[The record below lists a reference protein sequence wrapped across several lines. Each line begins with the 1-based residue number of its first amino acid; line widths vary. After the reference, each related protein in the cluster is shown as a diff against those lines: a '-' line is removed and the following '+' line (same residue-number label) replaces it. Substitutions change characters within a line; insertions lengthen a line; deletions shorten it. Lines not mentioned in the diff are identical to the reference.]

1 MEQPPP
7 NPAPVAPKAERR
19 HKPQI
24 IGLLGLTLVLAAVMI
39 GAIVVHQDVFGSRA
53 SLYFI
58 ADDVTGL
65 SPGTAVRIS
74 GFRIGKVEN
83 LELLPDQTVR
93 VSMSIEAE
101 HFGRLRAD
109 ARANVVREQLRPA
122 AIDLR
127 AGSAPTALSAADPRI
142 AFTRRGTLN
151 EIADD
156 LRNRFAPILD
166 DMRQLSGMARD
177 RKGDMDQILQNAN
190 TISASMAEASK
201 QLREMAGELRE
212 RASGLGAQSTTAMEQ
227 ANRSLVRMDGLLR
240 QAERGLDTVN
250 GKLPSMLEKTE
261 GMLTQ
266 LDAVLR
272 DGRTI
277 SGAAAQG
284 LPPLLRG
291 APPLV
296 EESREIMQGL
306 RDTWVLRTLLPAP
319 PSPLLPVDSHDA
331 AALRQ
336 PR

>member
-1 MEQPPP
+1 M
-7 NPAPVAPKAERR
+7 ARER
-19 HKPQI
+19 KGVMDQS
-24 IGLLGLTLVLAAVMI
+24 LQNDKTFAA
-39 GAIVVHQDVFGSRA
+39 S
-53 SLYFI
+53 I
-58 ADDVTGL
+58 AD
-65 SPGTAVRIS
+65 AC
-74 GFRIGKVEN
+74 
-83 LELLPDQTVR
+83 
-93 VSMSIEAE
+93 
-101 HFGRLRAD
+101 
-109 ARANVVREQLRPA
+109 
-122 AIDLR
+122 
-127 AGSAPTALSAADPRI
+127 
-142 AFTRRGTLN
+142 
-151 EIADD
+151 
-156 LRNRFAPILD
+156 
-166 DMRQLSGMARD
+166 
-177 RKGDMDQILQNAN
+177 
-190 TISASMAEASK
+190 K
-201 QLREMAGELRE
+201 QLREMAAELRE

-227 ANRSLVRMDGLLR
+227 ANRSLVRIDGLIR

-250 GKLPSMLEKTE
+250 GKLPTMLEKTD